1 MNIKALIFLIAFTF
15 SADSFAQTKKR
26 NTPLE
31 YINKFKDIAMEEM
44 RTHKIPASITLAQG
58 CLESSYGNSRLSSE
72 GNNHFGIKCKKSWT
86 GKVMYEDDDAVGECF
101 RAYDDAASSYRDHS
115 LFLHNNQRYAFLFQ
129 LSISDYEGWAYGLR
143 KAGYATNPRYPQMLI
158 NMIKKYNL
166 AKYDTLVLGLFK
178 SSEKINGILAT
189 RLKTDQTLAQIAA
202 VNERTENR
210 IRKLNDLKK
219 GQQIEPGDIVYL
231 RRKKRKATE
240 TYHEVLAG
248 QSLWQISQDNGIK
261 LKRLYKLN
269 RLNEDDKVAAGQ
281 LLNLRHKADKAPI
294 LEGKQNI
301 LNQIIANEKKINYQG
316 KTIPHIVQSNETLYG
331 IAKKHKTSV
340 DTLMA
345 INNLTTPVIS
355 LGQSLLVPDIGGRV
369 IEKDDMVL
377 PQYHIVLK
385 GETLYSI
392 SQKYKVSVES
402 IQKLNELTGNEIS
415 VGVRLRVK

>member
-1 MNIKALIFLIAFTF
+1 MKYKALFFLFAIGI
-15 SADSFAQTKKR
+15 SLGSFAQNQKR

-31 YINKFKDIAMEEM
+31 YINQFKDIAMDEM

-58 CLESSYGNSRLSSE
+58 CLESSYGNSRLSSQ

-101 RAYDDAASSYRDHS
+101 RAYDNAASSYRDHS

-129 LSISDYEGWAYGLR
+129 LSITDYEGWAHGLR

-158 NMIKKYNL
+158 DMVKKYNL

-189 RLKTDQTLAQIAA
+189 RLKSDQTLAQIAA

-240 TYHEVLAG
+240 TYHEVIAG

-269 RLNEDDKVAAGQ
+269 HLNEEDEVAAGQ
-281 LLNLRHKADKAPI
+281 LLNLRHKADQAAK
-294 LEGKQNI
+294 LKGKQNLI
-301 LNQIIANEKKINYQG
+301 DQIIANENKINYQG
-316 KTIPHIVQSNETLYG
+316 KTKPHIVLSNETLYG
-331 IAKKHKTSV
+331 IAKKYKTSV

-345 INNLTTPVIS
+345 INQLSTPVIS
-355 LGQSLLVPDIGGRV
+355 LGQTLLVPDNGGRV
-369 IEKDDMVL
+369 IEKGDIAL
-377 PQYHIVLK
+377 PLYHIVLK

-392 SQKYKVSVES
+392 SRKYGVSVES
-402 IQKLNELTGNEIS
+402 ILQFNNLTSNEIS
-415 VGVRLRVK
+415 VGSKLRVK